1 VLTRVK
7 EEVRVFL
14 VEILLMAHQ
23 WFPEVANGTDGVTD
37 VKEAP

>member
-1 VLTRVK
+1 VT

-14 VEILLMAHQ
+14 VEILLLAHP
-23 WFPEVANGTDGVTD
+23 WFPEVAHGTDGVTD